1 MYGTPT
7 LQLSPALIPHRSQ
20 PLHGLTPA
28 RRRIVLK
35 PPMQGA
41 ELLPQVLARR
51 RAFGNEMPQLLVC
64 LTQFDPD
71 LLLRQHGLV
80 TEGR

>member
-1 MYGTPT
+1 
-7 LQLSPALIPHRSQ
+7 
-20 PLHGLTPA
+20 
-28 RRRIVLK
+28 
-35 PPMQGA
+35 MQGA